1 MEKAPI
7 SDLGIGIL
15 SRKSIFSLS
24 LALACG
30 LAFLEEVLI
39 IRATLTK
46 VDYSGRTLYGH
57 NGGVWEWTTTP
68 LAGYPGYVP
77 SELYPGYSADFF
89 DDKHFVVVC
98 LLPLP
103 FSAPLFVALLQH
115 RFDETIE
122 ESEEEKSGR
131 MRTKLIIRS
140 EDPMLPSHPLLAGKH
155 SGTGTRQITHTLSSG
170 VGLSSIFE
178 LDPRRCEYRGS
189 LSIIQCLEVG
199 V

>member
-15 SRKSIFSLS
+15 SRKSSFSLS
-24 LALACG
+24 LAFAG
-30 LAFLEEVLI
+30 HAFLEEVLI

-46 VDYSGRTLYGH
+46 VDHSGRTLYGH

-98 LLPLP
+98 LLPL
-103 FSAPLFVALLQH
+103 SSSDPLLVALLHH
-115 RFDETIE
+115 RFDVTIE
-122 ESEEEKSGR
+122 ESEK
-131 MRTKLIIRS
+131 
-140 EDPMLPSHPLLAGKH
+140 
-155 SGTGTRQITHTLSSG
+155 
-170 VGLSSIFE
+170 
-178 LDPRRCEYRGS
+178 
-189 LSIIQCLEVG
+189 
-199 V
+199 